1 MAKKKKLVGYERK
14 QRMIDLRREGL
25 SLAAIAIMFGI
36 SKTRAAQIL
45 GDVKFKRIFVEE
57 K

>member
-1 MAKKKKLVGYERK
+1 MAKKKKLVGAERK
-14 QRMIDLRREGL
+14 QRMIGLRRDGL

-36 SKTRAAQIL
+36 SKTRVAQIL
-45 GDVKFKRIFVEE
+45 GDVPMKRIFVEE

>member
-1 MAKKKKLVGYERK
+1 MAKKKKLVGHERK